1 MAEGGAQEEKKEP
14 SAPAKHPNNLRE
26 ILRARGLKEEQL
38 AAYVGVKP
46 KTIQAWESG
55 RNDMR
60 GRYLVKASEFLGC
73 TPNDILGYSNEGHL
87 PENLKAVT
95 PEVEEII
102 DLYLDNDLVVR
113 ADVKSTLLR
122 HAKHPQKF
130 EKRHK
135 D

>member
-87 PENLKAVT
+87 PE
-95 PEVEEII
+95 EII
-102 DLYLDNDLVVR
+102 DLYLDNDLVVQ
-113 ADVKSTLLR
+113 ADVKNILLR